1 MNAISV
7 ERRPPEEVFALLGN
21 ELRVDLLRALA
32 DAGDDP
38 VSFSAL
44 RAAVGER
51 DSGKFNYHLGKL
63 VGTFVRRVEPDGEA
77 KDGYELTLAGQQVVG
92 ALIAGTYTADA
103 RLDAVA
109 VDDPCPACGATAIY
123 AAFEDD
129 VARLSCRECDEWHN
143 SFGFPPG
150 TLDQYEPEELPAAF
164 DRWMYALFQRITAGF
179 CSTCAGRLTG
189 NLDPTEEHTTLAWSC
204 DRCGS
209 VARSSAA
216 TPLLFHPAGQGFL
229 YDHGVDPDTTPSWR
243 LLTMENLDQQAD
255 ETGADVT
262 LRMGNDELRGRVD
275 ATGRVVSVERSD
287 R

>member
-1 MNAISV
+1 M
-7 ERRPPEEVFALLGN
+7 FALLGN
-21 ELRVDLLRALA
+21 ELRVEVLRALA
-32 DAGDDP
+32 DAGEEP
-38 VSFSAL
+38 LSFSAL

-63 VGTFVRRVEPDGEA
+63 VGTFVRHVEADDEDDGDTE
-77 KDGYELTLAGQQVVG
+77 GYELTLAGQQVVG
-92 ALIAGTYTADA
+92 ALVAGTYTADGH
-103 RLDAVA
+103 LDAVA
-109 VDDPCPACGATAIY
+109 VDDPCPACGARAIH
-123 AAFEDD
+123 AAFDDD
-129 VARLSCRECDEWHN
+129 VATLSCHECDEWYN

-179 CSTCAGRLTG
+179 CWTCAGRLTG
-189 NLDPTEEHTTLAWSC
+189 ELKPEGDHPTLAWSC

-229 YDHGVDPDTTPSWR
+229 YDHGVDPNTTPSWR
-243 LLTMENLDQQAD
+243 LLTMDNLDQDAD
-255 ETGADVT
+255 GTGADVT
-262 LRMGNDELRGRVD
+262 LRLDGEELRGRVD
-275 ATGRVVSVERSD
+275 ATGKVVSVERSD